1 MSKPLMSARSPTR
14 TIGEY
19 LREHDLMFQIKKRTL
34 DFGVMPTEL
43 EEWIVD
49 SPPVGDDEDHWMN
62 IRDY

>member
-1 MSKPLMSARSPTR
+1 MSAKSPTS
-14 TIGEY
+14 TTGDY
-19 LREHDLMFQIKKRTL
+19 LREYDLMYQIKKRTL

-49 SPPVGDDEDHWMN
+49 APPEDYDEDHWMN

>member
-1 MSKPLMSARSPTR
+1 MSAKNRINT
-14 TIGEY
+14 TGEY
-19 LREHDLMFQIKKRTL
+19 LQEYDLMYQIKKRTL

-49 SPPVGDDEDHWMN
+49 SPPESYDDDHWMN